1 MQQFQNCYPM
11 YQNSYGQQMQN
22 PYMQQR
28 MDNLQQFQQAIQQPV
43 VPTQMSGANQ
53 FNPFGKMVESI
64 DIVKVTDIPMDG
76 NMYYFP
82 QADGQAIYGKKFLPN
97 GQTQILAFKPIEN
110 NEMDNSPT
118 ETEKLKLDM
127 LTQFLEGIQ
136 SEVRMLSDKI
146 DKISKPTR
154 GKKEVVEDE

>member
-1 MQQFQNCYPM
+1 MQQFQNYYPM

-28 MDNLQQFQQAIQQPV
+28 MDNLQQFQQAINQP
-43 VPTQMSGANQ
+43 QMAQNQ

-97 GQTQILAFKPIEN
+97 GQTQILAYKPILDDDPN
-110 NEMDNSPT
+110 TLSNDD
-118 ETEKLKLDM
+118 EKLKFDL
-127 LTQFLEGIQ
+127 LERVTDLFQENI
-136 SEVRMLSDKI
+136 SSVNDRLDKI
-146 DKISKPTR
+146 EKYLKPTKA
-154 GKKEVVEDE
+154 KKEDGKDE

>member
-1 MQQFQNCYPM
+1 MQQFQNYYPM

-28 MDNLQQFQQAIQQPV
+28 MDNLQQFQQAINQP
-43 VPTQMSGANQ
+43 QMAQNQ
-53 FNPFGKMVESI
+53 FTPLGKMVESI

-97 GQTQILAFKPIEN
+97 GQTQILTFKPILDDN
-110 NEMDNSPT
+110 PNTLSQNEEKFDFGVFNELTDTFKEQLNS
-118 ETEKLKLDM
+118 
-127 LTQFLEGIQ
+127 LT
-136 SEVRMLSDKI
+136 DKI
-146 DKISKPTR
+146 DKIEKYLKPTKT
-154 GKKEVVEDE
+154 KKEDNKDE